1 MKSFNPFAFFVTS
14 LYPRLIETYEAEEE
28 KFIHLEMETEN
39 FLPIYL
45 ESELQ
50 YLHNREL
57 FGDGTWSL
65 CRNLPNRMQV
75 YIFSVSMNQLG
86 KTFSY
91 PVFLFLMK
99 KREQTLRACNF
110 SPYTMGKNSGRF
122 TM

>member
-1 MKSFNPFAFFVTS
+1 MAKNRDATSGISRASLVCRLTNP
-14 LYPRLIETYEAEEE
+14 ETYEAEKEI
-28 KFIHLEMETEN
+28 FNHLEKETDN

-45 ESELQ
+45 KSELL

-91 PVFLFLMK
+91 PVFLMK
-99 KREQTLRACNF
+99 KREKTLQ
-110 SPYTMGKNSGRF
+110 
-122 TM
+122 